1 MTLYHYAAT
10 VLHVVDGDTGD
21 LLVSLGFDTTFTG
34 RFRLIG
40 INTPESYGPTA
51 CDAGRAAKA
60 WVQDLLKEG
69 TKVVVK
75 THKDKK
81 EKYGRYL
88 AEIYL
93 ESDTAQT
100 VNQMIIKAG
109 HAVAYDG
116 GKRE

>member
-1 MTLYHYAAT
+1 MNLYHYAAT
-10 VLHVVDGDTGD
+10 VLHVVDGDTVD

-40 INTPESYGPTA
+40 INTPESYGPDA

-60 WVQDLLKEG
+60 WLTDLLKVD
-69 TKVVVK
+69 TRVIVK

-88 AEIYL
+88 AEVYL
-93 ESDTAQT
+93 ADDATKT
-100 VNQMIIKAG
+100 VNQMLIEAG

-116 GKRE
+116 GKR